1 MNELLKNLT
10 CSGTECFCWIIVL
23 LNIFAVFYLVYCSFR
38 KPSELTKIYGWVY
51 SGVIL
56 CTSIIILFFHTC
68 IYTLMASVFTG
79 MMLMAIL
86 SIILPQNGEAREKVE
101 KTKTTKAI
109 GAYVISETYD
119 KKFVFALYD
128 SKRRLLVNSTYA
140 YDSLE
145 IAKEKIKN
153 CRDNGRIAETE
164 DRSGVWIQ
172 EKFIPK
178 YEIYKTGDKFEF
190 SLRTYEEDSII
201 RSEKFIKVADCL
213 ALLDKVKAN
222 IDAIDLYMSVEKVNG
237 AGYKKWEEPVEEKEE
252 EPIEEV
258 VEQAKKV
265 EIEEPIEE
273 VVNIEPVE
281 QEIVEAPIMAEP
293 IMAKNLMIETEVAQ
307 TVLKPSYVS
316 YNRSFVAKLI
326 QSSDDVK
333 KRYSSIKN
341 TLLAYG
347 VKSRTSWSN
356 ETFRLGLKTV
366 AKLGIKGKTLSI
378 YLRLNGANL
387 EDSKYIFEDASD
399 VKRYI
404 EVPLRF
410 KLRSARSVKWGNELI
425 AMMMNELGIEKKD
438 VAYVDYAPQNK
449 TTEELVKEGLIKM
462 LVSGDGESAELENAT
477 YEAMRTE
484 KFKQLN

>member
-1 MNELLKNLT
+1 MNELLKNLA

-86 SIILPQNGEAREKVE
+86 SIILPQNGEVREKVE

-164 DRSGVWIQ
+164 DRSSVWIQ

-237 AGYKKWEEPVEEKEE
+237 AGYKKWEEPVEEK
-252 EPIEEV
+252 V
-258 VEQAKKV
+258 
-265 EIEEPIEE
+265 EEPIEE
-273 VVNIEPVE
+273 VVNVEPVE

-341 TLLAYG
+341 KIGRAH
-347 VKSRTSWSN
+347 V
-356 ETFRLGLKTV
+356 
-366 AKLGIKGKTLSI
+366 
-378 YLRLNGANL
+378 
-387 EDSKYIFEDASD
+387 
-399 VKRYI
+399 
-404 EVPLRF
+404 
-410 KLRSARSVKWGNELI
+410 
-425 AMMMNELGIEKKD
+425 
-438 VAYVDYAPQNK
+438 
-449 TTEELVKEGLIKM
+449 
-462 LVSGDGESAELENAT
+462 
-477 YEAMRTE
+477 
-484 KFKQLN
+484 